1 MFTLN
6 HKLPGK
12 GFSMRTLITNGH
24 IVTAIAD
31 YEGDILIDG
40 EKVAA
45 VSVPGAFASL
55 QDDTVIDAQGKYV
68 FPGAIDVHTHMEL
81 PLPTTLA
88 SDDFETG
95 TIAAACGGTTTIID
109 FANQQRSHSL
119 AAALQ
124 SWHNKAEGKAVID
137 YGFHITITDLA
148 AAPEEAMDEMI
159 AAGVTTFKLLMA
171 YPGTFMVDDETI
183 YRVLRRSACLGGLV
197 MVHAENGIAIDF
209 IVREAVAAGH
219 TAPLYH
225 AMTRPSLLEGEAT
238 QRAIK
243 LATLTEAP
251 LYIVHVSCV
260 HSLQAVAAARVKD
273 LPVWGETCPQY
284 LYLDDSCYT
293 KPGFEGAKFVCTPP
307 LRGDADRE
315 ALWLGLQRHELQVVS
330 TDHAP
335 FNFHGQK
342 ELGLHDFTRIP
353 NGLPGVEHR
362 VMLLYDGVC
371 KGKLGVQ
378 HFVDLVS
385 TMPAKL
391 FGLFPRKGTIAPGS
405 DADLVIFDPE
415 RTLTISAANQ
425 HQRVDYTPYEGMHVQ
440 GIPDTVLLRGK
451 VIVRNGEY
459 VGGKGGGQYL
469 PRKTFTAP

>member
-1 MFTLN
+1 
-6 HKLPGK
+6 
-12 GFSMRTLITNGH
+12 MRTLITNGH
-24 IVTAIAD
+24 IVTAAND
-31 YEGDILIDG
+31 YMGDILIEG
-40 EKVAA
+40 EQIAA
-45 VSVPGAFASL
+45 LGTSGMFASA
-55 QDDTVIDAQGKYV
+55 QCDAVIDARGNYV

-81 PLPTTLA
+81 PLPATVA

-95 TIAAACGGTTTIID
+95 TIAAACGGTTTILD
-109 FANQQRSHSL
+109 FANQQRGHTL
-119 AAALQ
+119 DEALQ
-124 SWHNKAEGKAVID
+124 SWHRKASGKAVID
-137 YGFHITITDLA
+137 YGFHITITDLE

-159 AAGVTTFKLLMA
+159 GAGVTTFKLLMA

-183 YRVLRRSACLGGLV
+183 YRVLRRSARLGGLV

-225 AMTRPSLLEGEAT
+225 AMTRPAMLEGEAA
-238 QRAIK
+238 QRAIM
-243 LATLTEAP
+243 LAALTEAP
-251 LYIVHVSCV
+251 LYVVHVSCAS
-260 HSLQAVAAARVKD
+260 SLHAVAAARVKG

-307 LRGDADRE
+307 MRSDADQE
-315 ALWLGLQRHELQVVS
+315 ALWLGLERRQLQVVS

-335 FNFHGQK
+335 FNFKGQK
-342 ELGLHDFTRIP
+342 EMGLHDFTKIP

-362 VMLLYDGVC
+362 VMLMYDAVRT
-371 KGKLGVQ
+371 GKLDMH

-405 DADLVIFDPE
+405 DADLLIFDPE
-415 RTLTISAANQ
+415 RELTISAANQ
-425 HQRVDYTPYEGMHVQ
+425 RQRVDYTPYEGMPVQ
-440 GIPDTVLLRGK
+440 GVPDTVLLRGR
-451 VIVRNGEY
+451 VIVKEGQY

-469 PRKTFTAP
+469 PRKTFVEPE

>member
-1 MFTLN
+1 
-6 HKLPGK
+6 
-12 GFSMRTLITNGH
+12 MRTVITNGH
-24 IVTAIAD
+24 IITSAD
-31 YEGDILIDG
+31 DFHGDILIEG
-40 EKVAA
+40 EQISA
-45 VSVPGAFASL
+45 VGSQGTFTLLHS
-55 QDDTVIDAQGKYV
+55 DEVIDARRKYI

-81 PLPTTLA
+81 PLPTTIA

-95 TIAAACGGTTTIID
+95 TIAAACGGTTTLID
-109 FANQQRSHSL
+109 FANQQRGHSL
-119 AAALQ
+119 AEALQ
-124 SWHNKAEGKAVID
+124 SWHRKAEGKAVID

-159 AAGVTTFKLLMA
+159 DAGVTTFKLLMA

-183 YRVLRRSACLGGLV
+183 YRVLRRSARLGGLV
-197 MVHAENGIAIDF
+197 MVHAENGITIDF

-219 TAPLYH
+219 MAPIYH
-225 AMTRPSLLEGEAT
+225 AHTRPAILEGEAA
-238 QRAIK
+238 QRAIT
-243 LATLTEAP
+243 LATLAEAP
-251 LYIVHVSCV
+251 LYVVHVSCA
-260 HSLQAVAAARVKD
+260 HSLHAVAAARVKG

-284 LYLDDSCYT
+284 LYLDDSCYAA
-293 KPGFEGAKFVCTPP
+293 PGFEGAKFVCTPP
-307 LRGDADRE
+307 MRSDADNE
-315 ALWLGLQRHELQVVS
+315 ALWVGLQRRELQVVS

-335 FNFHGQK
+335 FNYHGQK
-342 ELGLHDFTRIP
+342 ELGLHDFTKIP

-362 VMLLYDGVC
+362 VMLLYEGVRE
-371 KGKLGVQ
+371 GKIGMQ

-415 RTLTISAANQ
+415 RTLTISAATQ
-425 HQRVDYTPYEGMHVQ
+425 HQRVDYTPYEGMRVQ
-440 GIPDTVLLRGK
+440 GVPDTVLLRGQ

-469 PRKTFTAP
+469 PRKTFVEY

>member
-1 MFTLN
+1 
-6 HKLPGK
+6 
-12 GFSMRTLITNGH
+12 MRTLITNGH
-24 IVTAIAD
+24 IITATDD
-31 YEGDILIDG
+31 YTGDILI
-40 EKVAA
+40 ENEHIAA
-45 VSVPGAFASL
+45 IGSPGTFAATQS
-55 QDDTVIDAQGKYV
+55 DVVIDAQQRFI

-81 PLPTTLA
+81 PLPTTVA

-95 TIAAACGGTTTIID
+95 TIAAACGGTTSILD
-109 FANQQRSHSL
+109 FANQQRGHTL
-119 AAALQ
+119 AEALQ
-124 SWHNKAEGKAVID
+124 AWHNKAGGKAVID

-148 AAPEEAMDEMI
+148 SAPEEAMDEMI
-159 AAGVTTFKLLMA
+159 GAGVTTYKLLMA

-183 YRVLRRSACLGGLV
+183 YRVLRRSARLGGLV

-284 LYLDDSCYT
+284 LYLDDSCYA

-342 ELGLHDFTRIP
+342 ELGLHDFTKIP

-362 VMLLYDGVC
+362 VILLYDAVRT
-371 KGKLGVQ
+371 GKLDIH
-378 HFVDLVS
+378 HFVDLVA

-415 RTLTISAANQ
+415 RKMIISAATQ
-425 HQRVDYTPYEGMHVQ
+425 HQRVDYTPYEGMPVQ
-440 GIPDTVLLRGK
+440 GVPDTVLLRGR

-459 VGGKGGGQYL
+459 IGGTGGGQYL
-469 PRKTFTAP
+469 ARKTFIAP

>member
-1 MFTLN
+1 
-6 HKLPGK
+6 
-12 GFSMRTLITNGH
+12 MRTLITNGH
-24 IVTAIAD
+24 IITATDD
-31 YEGDILIDG
+31 YTGDILI
-40 EKVAA
+40 ENEHIAA
-45 VSVPGAFASL
+45 IGSPGTFAATQS
-55 QDDTVIDAQGKYV
+55 DVVIDAQQRFI

-81 PLPTTLA
+81 PLPTTVA

-95 TIAAACGGTTTIID
+95 TIAAACGGTTSILD
-109 FANQQRSHSL
+109 FANQQRGHTL
-119 AAALQ
+119 AEALQ
-124 SWHNKAEGKAVID
+124 AWHNKAGGKAVID

-148 AAPEEAMDEMI
+148 SAPEEAMDEMI
-159 AAGVTTFKLLMA
+159 GAGVTTYKLLMA

-183 YRVLRRSACLGGLV
+183 YRVLRRSARLGGLV

-260 HSLQAVAAARVKD
+260 HSLQAVAAVRVKD

-284 LYLDDSCYT
+284 LYLDDSCYA

-342 ELGLHDFTRIP
+342 ELGLHDFTKIP

-362 VMLLYDGVC
+362 VILLYDAVRT
-371 KGKLGVQ
+371 GKLDIH
-378 HFVDLVS
+378 HFVDLVA

-415 RTLTISAANQ
+415 RKMIISAATQ
-425 HQRVDYTPYEGMHVQ
+425 HQRVDYTPYEGMPVQ
-440 GIPDTVLLRGK
+440 GVPDTVLLRGR

-459 VGGKGGGQYL
+459 IGGTGGGQYL
-469 PRKTFTAP
+469 ARKTFIAP